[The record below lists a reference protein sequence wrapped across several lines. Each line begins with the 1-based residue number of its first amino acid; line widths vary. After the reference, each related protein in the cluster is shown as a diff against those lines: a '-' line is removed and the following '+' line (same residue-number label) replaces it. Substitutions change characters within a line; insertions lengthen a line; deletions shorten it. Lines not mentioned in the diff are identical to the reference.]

1 MASFITTASFSQSA
15 WKENINWNNYEVQRM
30 NESTRDEQGFKSV
43 RNIGSELFSLK
54 YKLKLQDRLSNAIE
68 TLL

>member
-1 MASFITTASFSQSA
+1 
-15 WKENINWNNYEVQRM
+15 M